1 MWLDR
6 DGRAQ
11 SLPPKSSTPRPVNRT
26 ALLSYTCCM
35 PKKGEGLQGSAGH
48 EASARQDSARG
59 DALEQAKRN
68 RAFERMLKITEGAQ
82 PGEVFFVGAV
92 TAPLDP
98 SNLMS
103 LGERAAGRREFGN
116 QLKSKHEGAVVV
128 LTHEDIKREGTDVKS
143 ATTAA
148 IEKVRTTNKEAVIIV
163 ETPLFLDKIVAEPW
177 EANTELMEKMMRK
190 DGKQRLTAWLK
201 NLGKGEGEEEDPTL
215 EELRRIFEGSKDSI
229 RHYIELELRAP
240 LTYVGALN
248 PAMLIF
254 LVFLK
259 RGRIDVDYIKSISA
273 DISDWEN
280 TIAYVKFEDVGNVRV
295 QIGDR
300 AIDAA

>member
-1 MWLDR
+1 
-6 DGRAQ
+6 
-11 SLPPKSSTPRPVNRT
+11 
-26 ALLSYTCCM
+26 M

-48 EASARQDSARG
+48 EVPMRNEPANENTAFTAANDNVRDG

-68 RAFERMLKITEGAQ
+68 RAFERMLTITEGAQ

-103 LGERAAGRREFGN
+103 LGERAADRHEFGN
-116 QLKSKHEGAVVV
+116 QFKSKHEGAVVV
-128 LTHEDIKREGTDVKS
+128 LTHEDIKREGSDVKS

-201 NLGKGEGEEEDPTL
+201 NLGKEEGEEEHPTL

-280 TIAYVKFEDVGNVRV
+280 SIAYVKFEDVGNVRV